1 MNKARDLVSKRM
13 NTGVEE
19 HPALGRQSSK
29 RFTAVLATYIVG
41 DPISET
47 KQAICPDRWALNSS
61 LCSL

>member
-47 KQAICPDRWALNSS
+47 KQAI
-61 LCSL
+61 